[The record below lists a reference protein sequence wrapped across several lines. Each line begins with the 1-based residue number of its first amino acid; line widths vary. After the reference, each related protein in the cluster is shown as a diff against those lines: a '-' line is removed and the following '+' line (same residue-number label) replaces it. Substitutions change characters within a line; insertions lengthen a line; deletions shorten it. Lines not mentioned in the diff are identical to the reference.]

1 MSETSSSEVFN
12 LELPVSAEA
21 TTQGAFDNAWD
32 VMGRVYKLAQD
43 KLNEALSTKLPP
55 REDVLKAASEAYDR
69 YVEMIEEAA
78 KGVFIESV
86 GRLYDR
92 VAGVLKS

>member
-1 MSETSSSEVFN
+1 MSETSSSEVFT
-12 LELPVSAEA
+12 LELPISAEA
-21 TTQGAFDNAWD
+21 TTQGVFDNAWD

-55 REDVLKAASEAYDR
+55 REDVIKAASEAYDR
-69 YVEMIEEAA
+69 YVEVIEQAA
-78 KGVFIESV
+78 KVLFVESV
-86 GRLYDR
+86 GRLYDK